1 LPAGEYAL
9 QHRRHEIG
17 GELQKE
23 IHSEI
28 PECTLQSGIPD
39 SVSLVTAN
47 MHPISEE
54 PD

>member
-9 QHRRHEIG
+9 QYRRHEIG

-28 PECTLQSGIPD
+28 PECTLQSGISD
-39 SVSLVTAN
+39 SVSPFTPN
-47 MHPISEE
+47 IHPISEE